1 MYRVSRAGHRRNS
14 YIILKRKPRRRL
26 LEGLYIS
33 VGFVLKT
40 FLKTGWGGGGGL
52 DWFYVA

>member
-1 MYRVSRAGHRRNS
+1 VYRVSRAGHRRNS